1 MFESF
6 DLDPKNRTGMA
17 RANAGRATRTNKR
30 TRRMA
35 GMAGNFLRVVKPWRG
50 ATIVGADI

>member
-1 MFESF
+1 
-6 DLDPKNRTGMA
+6 MA